1 MQSDAI
7 IGNQRSYKA
16 IRGHQM
22 VLDTAPILTDEGA
35 QPGKVDIAVVGQ
47 VALEAR
53 GDSEL
58 IPAIGEASREAIREA
73 IRGHPRASERPSERH
88 SRRPSERPSGTPS
101 ERHSQ

>member
-1 MQSDAI
+1 
-7 IGNQRSYKA
+7 
-16 IRGHQM
+16 M

-58 IPAIGEASREAIREA
+58 IPAIGEASREASKNTACMNTKKNIIKSCPA
-73 IRGHPRASERPSERH
+73 VKTGIA
-88 SRRPSERPSGTPS
+88 
-101 ERHSQ
+101 

>member
-1 MQSDAI
+1 
-7 IGNQRSYKA
+7 
-16 IRGHQM
+16 M

-73 IRGHPRASERPSERH
+73 IRGHP
-88 SRRPSERPSGTPS
+88 
-101 ERHSQ
+101 